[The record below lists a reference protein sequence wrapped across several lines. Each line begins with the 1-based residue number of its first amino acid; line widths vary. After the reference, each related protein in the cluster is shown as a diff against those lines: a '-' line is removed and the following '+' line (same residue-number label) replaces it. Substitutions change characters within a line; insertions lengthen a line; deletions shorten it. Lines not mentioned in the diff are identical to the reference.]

1 MDAIFHEK
9 QEGSLCAQHCLNSL
23 LQGPYFTAVDLSTLA
38 VQLDEA
44 ERLRMAEGGITSQE
58 YQRFMEQPSGNM
70 DDSGFFSIQVIN
82 SALGVWG
89 LEMAPVNARHF
100 QRSHIELLKEM
111 AFICNYK
118 EHWLTVRKLGNQ
130 WFNLNSLLSGPELI
144 SDTYLSLFLAQLQQE
159 GYAIFAVRGSFPEC
173 EADQLLRL
181 MPAVQNER
189 PRLLSELAASGSG
202 RRAAESH
209 RWGFGPAGRGAGL
222 SITPHIMRL
231 LGTLGLVD
239 RPRRGEAS
247 RQGDTKSTKMQKQEI
262 NDLEQAMADSQAHP
276 GGPSGAAE
284 SESTEEREN
293 LRRALEMSQQQM
305 DEEDE
310 QADLRRAIQ
319 LSMQGASRHHA
330 LLPDPRAEGVPPRPA
345 PLAEPEALDAE
356 ELRRKRQMFF
366 EKQQQQ
372 QQKEESEGSMTP
384 DLCAEGSLASSSS
397 PEEEPRA
404 PQHGKPVDQMTEE
417 EMLAVALRLS
427 LEARTSNGGDDSNG
441 GSGGGG
447 GSVPPVH

>member
-1 MDAIFHEK
+1 MVGVGEGGRRRGDEGGGG

-130 WFNLNSLLSGPELI
+130 WFNMNSLLSGPELI

-209 RWGFGPAGRGAGL
+209 
-222 SITPHIMRL
+222 S
-231 LGTLGLVD
+231 
-239 RPRRGEAS
+239 
-247 RQGDTKSTKMQKQEI
+247 
-262 NDLEQAMADSQAHP
+262 DLEQAMADSQAHP
-276 GGPSGAAE
+276 GGPSGAVE

-404 PQHGKPVDQMTEE
+404 PQHGKPVGPCHRSHDRPGRSVTHARRPVPRSGVHPQCLWWSC
-417 EMLAVALRLS
+417 LA
-427 LEARTSNGGDDSNG
+427 
-441 GSGGGG
+441 
-447 GSVPPVH
+447 

>member
-209 RWGFGPAGRGAGL
+209 
-222 SITPHIMRL
+222 S
-231 LGTLGLVD
+231 
-239 RPRRGEAS
+239 
-247 RQGDTKSTKMQKQEI
+247 
-262 NDLEQAMADSQAHP
+262 DLEQAMADSQAHP

>member
-1 MDAIFHEK
+1 MGSYLVTD

-209 RWGFGPAGRGAGL
+209 
-222 SITPHIMRL
+222 
-231 LGTLGLVD
+231 
-239 RPRRGEAS
+239 
-247 RQGDTKSTKMQKQEI
+247 
-262 NDLEQAMADSQAHP
+262 SQAHP

-330 LLPDPRAEGVPPRPA
+330 LLP
-345 PLAEPEALDAE
+345 AEPEALDAE

-404 PQHGKPVDQMTEE
+404 PQHGKPGT
-417 EMLAVALRLS
+417 
-427 LEARTSNGGDDSNG
+427 G
-441 GSGGGG
+441 
-447 GSVPPVH
+447 